1 MLCGN
6 AWPQPPQLTPRQL
19 NHRAYTATDGAPSE
33 IDALAQTTDGTLWI
47 GSRGGLT
54 RFDGVRFVPYPSP
67 GEGLLPATNI
77 ATLLADPGGG
87 LWIGLRPG
95 GVLFLQDGHVTRYG
109 NEDGLPAGTV
119 QQLAIDRD
127 GSLWAAARSG
137 LAHLN
142 GKRWDVVTDDPKV
155 SRPYALLVDSAGTLW
170 VAAANGLFARAAGE
184 HRFRAID
191 ARTYSDPRG
200 GLLASAPGG
209 KVWAIANH
217 ELRESDVTTDAPPG
231 NSIAV
236 AGISGPLLFDA
247 AGNLW
252 AADDARPL
260 LHHLPSVGS
269 ASDDLQG
276 SADAPVKLGG
286 ADDMTPENVG
296 ALLQDREHNI
306 WVGTDSSLHRFSR
319 SNVLG
324 NVTPYCPQTT
334 YRSVFAPGD
343 AGTLWVVCNDES
355 AGHLYEI
362 RAGAVVS
369 QRITPQLSVAYRD
382 SEGTIWFGGPTVLGR
397 LEKGRLVTTLLPAQ
411 LRGLYVI
418 ALARDREGAMWVSAN
433 RGGMFRVIDGEWSAY
448 GNLDSLPRGTVYAA
462 TVGQDGS
469 LWFGYLNS
477 QVARV
482 SGHTVKLFDS
492 TQGLAVGNVLAI
504 YSGGGEI
511 WVGGEFGLARFD
523 GTRFVAVHR
532 ASHTPFT
539 GVSGII
545 RARNGD
551 LWLDGFGGI
560 AHITRA
566 EIAHVERDPA
576 YRVRTEI
583 FDRLDGVPG
592 IPVMLQST
600 PSVIETDEGRLWF
613 MMTGGIVSIDP
624 TQLTH
629 NTLPPPVRIWSL
641 TSGAAHFPNVR
652 AGLTLPANT
661 TDLQIDYSAGSLTV
675 PERVNFRY
683 QLAGSGRDWQD
694 VGTLREARYTNLG
707 PGHYTFR
714 VIASNNDGVWN
725 TSGASLEFSIRP
737 AFYQTKWF
745 YALCA
750 LACLAVLALLYR
762 VRMRQVAAQV
772 RGRLEA
778 RLAERERIAREL
790 HDTLLQG
797 IQGLIWKFQAAADR
811 IPPGE
816 PARQLMEQ
824 TLDRADELLAES
836 RDKVKDLRPASR
848 VVLDLAKALAAEAE
862 RFSQLHPAQ
871 CRVSVQGNSRD
882 LHPMVREEGFLI
894 AREALSNAFRHAGAA
909 AIEIEIAYGERA
921 LDLRIRDDGQGINT
935 TVLQAG
941 GRPGHF
947 GLLGMRERATKL
959 GAHLVVWSKP
969 GAGTEIELRVP
980 AGVAYR
986 KIRAKGRPSS
996 PEVKLEKTHSGH

>member
-1 MLCGN
+1 MDR
-6 AWPQPPQLTPRQL
+6 QP
-19 NHRAYTATDGAPSE
+19 
-33 IDALAQTTDGTLWI
+33 
-47 GSRGGLT
+47 
-54 RFDGVRFVPYPSP
+54 
-67 GEGLLPATNI
+67 LPATNI

-109 NEDGLPAGTV
+109 NEAGLPAGTV

-142 GKRWDVVTDDPKV
+142 GKRWDVVSDDSMV
-155 SRPYALLVDSAGTLW
+155 SRPYALLVDPAGTLW
-170 VAAANGLFARAAGE
+170 VAAANGLFAKAAGE

-191 ARTYSDPRG
+191 TRTYSDPRG
-200 GLLASAPGG
+200 GLFASAPDGR
-209 KVWAIANH
+209 VWAIADH
-217 ELRESDVTTDAPPG
+217 ELRQSNATTGAPPG
-231 NSIAV
+231 NSIAL

-252 AADDARPL
+252 AADNARPL

-334 YRSVFAPGD
+334 YRSVFAAGD
-343 AGTLWVVCNDES
+343 ARTLWVVCNDES

-369 QRITPQLSVAYRD
+369 Q
-382 SEGTIWFGGPTVLGR
+382 
-397 LEKGRLVTTLLPAQ
+397 
-411 LRGLYVI
+411 
-418 ALARDREGAMWVSAN
+418 
-433 RGGMFRVIDGEWSAY
+433 
-448 GNLDSLPRGTVYAA
+448 
-462 TVGQDGS
+462 
-469 LWFGYLNS
+469 
-477 QVARV
+477 
-482 SGHTVKLFDS
+482 
-492 TQGLAVGNVLAI
+492 LAI
-504 YSGGGEI
+504 YADGGEI
-511 WVGGEFGLARFD
+511 WVGGESGLARFD

-560 AHITRA
+560 AHITRV
-566 EIAHVERDPA
+566 EIAHVEREPA

-641 TSGAAHFPNVR
+641 TSGVAHFPNVR
-652 AGLTLPANT
+652 AAPTLPANT
-661 TDLQIDYSAGSLTV
+661 TDRQLDYGAASLTV

-683 QLAGSGRDWQD
+683 RLEGSDRDWQD
-694 VGTLREARYTNLG
+694 VGTRREARYTNLG
-707 PGHYTFR
+707 PGHYTFC
-714 VIASNNDGVWN
+714 I
-725 TSGASLEFSIRP
+725 E
-737 AFYQTKWF
+737 
-745 YALCA
+745 CA
-750 LACLAVLALLYR
+750 C
-762 VRMRQVAAQV
+762 
-772 RGRLEA
+772 A
-778 RLAERERIAREL
+778 RSPPR
-790 HDTLLQG
+790 
-797 IQGLIWKFQAAADR
+797 FAAAWK
-811 IPPGE
+811 
-816 PARQLMEQ
+816 
-824 TLDRADELLAES
+824 RASPSAS
-836 RDKVKDLRPASR
+836 ASR
-848 VVLDLAKALAAEAE
+848 ATFTT
-862 RFSQLHPAQ
+862 RC
-871 CRVSVQGNSRD
+871 CR
-882 LHPMVREEGFLI
+882 
-894 AREALSNAFRHAGAA
+894 AFRG
-909 AIEIEIAYGERA
+909 
-921 LDLRIRDDGQGINT
+921 
-935 TVLQAG
+935 
-941 GRPGHF
+941 
-947 GLLGMRERATKL
+947 
-959 GAHLVVWSKP
+959 
-969 GAGTEIELRVP
+969 
-980 AGVAYR
+980 
-986 KIRAKGRPSS
+986 
-996 PEVKLEKTHSGH
+996 